1 MNGKSIYIPIMTIAA
16 ILICVSNIIV
26 IIVSKKIRKTGDTS
40 NKFIINL
47 SLLDFLVGV
56 FIGQCLILEGF
67 SMVHESRILYFY
79 QAQSL
84 ALFMRASQFSMT
96 ITSLDRY
103 MIICHYIIYLK
114 LHQKR
119 FGYLNIALAWIIPSI
134 LCLLPLAGMYNY
146 DGQSFCLYKNIFR
159 NEVYLTRAIILAAII
174 STNLVLYATIF
185 QHIRRLGIA
194 THENTEN
201 SRQSG
206 IMLKKLRTAK
216 ITGFITLASIV
227 CWVLFDVLLFR
238 FGTGI
243 KNDSTHLLRSTYL
256 LGICKCFFNPFIY
269 GWVKRAF
276 REKYAELLKCNIN

>member
-1 MNGKSIYIPIMTIAA
+1 MNNSTETLSLPTNGKSIYILSMAIAA
-16 ILICVSNIIV
+16 ILICISNIIV

-40 NKFIINL
+40 HKFIINL
-47 SLLDFLVGV
+47 AILDFLVGV

-67 SMVHESRILYFY
+67 SMLHESRILCFY
-79 QAQSL
+79 QAQSM
-84 ALFMRASQFSMT
+84 ALLVRASQFSVT

-103 MIICHYIIYLK
+103 LIICHYTIYLR
-114 LHQKR
+114 LHQKH

-146 DGQSFCLYKNIFR
+146 DGQSICLYNDIFR

-185 QHIRRLGIA
+185 RKAHQHIRRLGIA

-206 IMLKKLRTAK
+206 MMLKKLRTAK

-227 CWVLFDVLLFR
+227 CWVPFDVLLFR

-243 KNDSTHLLRSTYL
+243 KNDSTHLLGRLIYLVYANAFLTRSFMD
-256 LGICKCFFNPFIY
+256 G
-269 GWVKRAF
+269 
-276 REKYAELLKCNIN
+276 